1 MKDSMTK
8 QDKNKL
14 IIYIALF
21 ILSLLLALLV
31 VILTGNKAGA
41 SQTLYFTNTGQSM
54 YPAILDGD
62 MVAVRPSKSEP
73 KVGDIILFNTPEYQ
87 NKTIHRVVLIAR
99 FGPEWAVWTK
109 GDNNESWD
117 SYPITREAMVGFGLY
132 RVTMWRKLE

>member
-1 MKDSMTK
+1 MTK

-31 VILTGNKAGA
+31 VIWTDKHVGA

-73 KVGDIILFNTPEYQ
+73 KVGDIILFNNPWQ
-87 NKTIHRVVLIAR
+87 PLPVLHRVKVMEELTTGWVA
-99 FGPEWAVWTK
+99 WTK
-109 GDNNESWD
+109 GDNNEFLD
-117 SYPITREAMVGFGLY
+117 SYPVTVDNLIGVGVY
-132 RVTMWRKLE
+132 CVTMWRKLE